1 MGYRT
6 RARLRMLTAMG
17 VLTLSLIRRTT
28 GWPGFVGTLEF
39 IVGLVVLVLCLVGW
53 FYRDVSTEDTR

>member
-1 MGYRT
+1 
-6 RARLRMLTAMG
+6 MLTAMG